1 MSTNY
6 APTLGPNRHLNKVN
20 HQYIGSASSEQ
31 QYLGMLGQEMVLS
44 AAEAAA
50 LTDTSVTDY
59 SSTTPLLAGRYK
71 YVRFKSSLTI
81 TPARG
86 IAVYWDASS
95 AFDAFTVTTDQPTAG
110 TQFAGICINVVTAG
124 YYGWILVEGEG
135 YLLGK
140 ASSLTNTGAAGQL
153 LQPVAA
159 TGAWDNPLTA
169 SITDNSTGA
178 SSTTTFAAGVAK
190 TTVGIYIRAASIT
203 GNVLLYTYTPGYKFK
218 IARISAM
225 CVDAVTTGAKAAT
238 LTTAINGVNTTGGVV
253 VLSGTYAL
261 GSQQASSAAITAAN
275 TGSATDPITVTAS
288 SVTAFVEGGFML
300 YLELYNMDTCDAIAA
315 LANQVNNLRQAG
327 LYKVVA
333 YETPVAATLKKAYVV
348 GTLPNVNAGLQ

>member
-6 APTLGPNRHLNKVN
+6 SPTLGSDRYINTVN
-20 HQYIGSASSEQ
+20 HQYLGSYGPEQ
-31 QYLGMLGQEMVLS
+31 TYPGMLGQEMVLS

-50 LTDTSVTDY
+50 LTDTTVSGY
-59 SSTTPLLAGRYK
+59 SASAPLLAGRYK
-71 YVRFKSSLTI
+71 YVKFHSTLTI

-86 IAVYWDASS
+86 IAVYWLAS
-95 AFDAFTVTTDQPTAG
+95 ATFEAMTVTTDQPTAG
-110 TQFAGICINVVTAG
+110 TQFAGICLNVVTAG

-140 ASSLTNTGAAGQL
+140 ASSLTNSGAAGQL

-169 SITDNSTGA
+169 SLTDNSTGTA
-178 SSTTTFAAGVAK
+178 STVTIAAGAGKSTLAV
-190 TTVGIYIRAASIT
+190 YFRAAAIT
-203 GNVLLYTYTPGYKFK
+203 GNVLLFTYTPGYKFK
-218 IARISAM
+218 ITRISAA

-238 LTTAINGVNTTGGVV
+238 LTTAIGGTPTTGGIV

-261 GSQQASSAAITAAN
+261 GAEQASSAAVTALN
-275 TGSATDPITVTAS
+275 TGTSAQAITITAS
-288 SVTAFVEGGFML
+288 SVTAFVEGGFMV
-300 YLELYNMDTCDAIAA
+300 YIEIQNMDTADAIAA
-315 LANQVNNLRQAG
+315 FANQINNLRQAG

-333 YETPVAATLKKAYVV
+333 YETPVAATLKRAYVMGALRDV
-348 GTLPNVNAGLQ
+348 TAGLQ